1 MVADEAQT
9 PLGVKVVTVE
19 ADDAGGFLAAMLER
33 VEAKRRKGRR
43 VRMAEDAEHAAFL
56 MQAILFEPG
65 QALIVSLNCVGHAR
79 PRLP

>member
-1 MVADEAQT
+1 
-9 PLGVKVVTVE
+9 
-19 ADDAGGFLAAMLER
+19 
-33 VEAKRRKGRR
+33 
-43 VRMAEDAEHAAFL
+43 